1 MYFSLNKDLN
11 CQGHWSYAKN
21 VLIDKVDK
29 KTPVNVV
36 DHHTDHSLNFKSEK
50 LWFMPGVKCGHAWPG
65 NPRVTCS
72 PALAGTWSL
81 YMYFSMVCFSNNVF
95 GLSFYNKFLL

>member
-11 CQGHWSYAKN
+11 CQGHRSGLLKN

-50 LWFMPGVKCGHAWPG
+50 LWFRPGVKCGPH
-65 NPRVTCS
+65 V
-72 PALAGTWSL
+72 LAIL
-81 YMYFSMVCFSNNVF
+81 E
-95 GLSFYNKFLL
+95 